1 MRLVAWSRERFFV
14 ATDWLDAPVPILL
27 SAARELAEL
36 VRELKARKVGIS
48 ELQSGEFKM
57 KTWQRAEKEGWT
69 KILRLARLQAGNPIW
84 EVVLHAA

>member
-48 ELQSGEFKM
+48 ELQSVEFKM

-69 KILRLARLQAGNPIW
+69 KILRLARLQAGNPMW